1 MVKKA
6 IAADYSTSTEKIETN
21 PKATKFKVSDRVR
34 ITKYMNTFSNVY
46 NENWSREIFII
57 DLNGEKIIESLYETE
72 LLLSKL

>member
-1 MVKKA
+1 
-6 IAADYSTSTEKIETN
+6 
-21 PKATKFKVSDRVR
+21 
-34 ITKYMNTFSNVY
+34 MNTFSNVY